1 MKMNVINQE
10 INRRIKKHNDEHNV
24 VGAEIRQQRLEQ
36 SKTLDATV
44 SKICSLSYL
53 CKIERNA
60 IRPNK
65 KIIRDVCT
73 RLNIDDEKVDTL
85 HNLRSYVYNSAIA
98 YLNRN
103 IPEIENIVCKT
114 RGFQNYRS
122 MIIDLIKSILD
133 KDFEKSIYLD
143 RKIFKLIS
151 TMNNNDLMVFFIF
164 HAILAYYRQSFIE
177 ACDLFNSII
186 SGIKLPSD
194 LLALVYI
201 YLLKCELKTNN
212 HDINYTYIVIRDLLI
227 NNGHY
232 DKLDEI
238 NYFMCLYYLKNK
250 MYKRYSMLYA
260 SIKDKTYRNTLL
272 IFVKLIFN
280 PKQNISDRYY
290 KDCRRSANLLYY
302 YYKNAD
308 LYNVISEKITD
319 ADFDVD
325 FNPLY
330 FHYLS
335 LKTDMERFNFI
346 VEIGIKALKL
356 SYDAFVAQ
364 FLLDELSRLSYI
376 HSRYKA
382 FQTAYQDIRSLQ

>member
-1 MKMNVINQE
+1 
-10 INRRIKKHNDEHNV
+10 
-24 VGAEIRQQRLEQ
+24 
-36 SKTLDATV
+36 
-44 SKICSLSYL
+44 
-53 CKIERNA
+53 
-60 IRPNK
+60 
-65 KIIRDVCT
+65 
-73 RLNIDDEKVDTL
+73 
-85 HNLRSYVYNSAIA
+85 
-98 YLNRN
+98 
-103 IPEIENIVCKT
+103 
-114 RGFQNYRS
+114 
-122 MIIDLIKSILD
+122 
-133 KDFEKSIYLD
+133 
-143 RKIFKLIS
+143 
-151 TMNNNDLMVFFIF
+151 
-164 HAILAYYRQSFIE
+164 
-177 ACDLFNSII
+177 
-186 SGIKLPSD
+186 
-194 LLALVYI
+194 
-201 YLLKCELKTNN
+201 
-212 HDINYTYIVIRDLLI
+212 
-227 NNGHY
+227 
-232 DKLDEI
+232 
-238 NYFMCLYYLKNK
+238 